1 MQGTQGLPTGRLDRY
16 YKDGVVFVTYSTL
29 ISKGGREG
37 RGAAVKLP
45 NEPQPEGGFGDGSD
59 SDDDNESTDEFGM
72 PGVWRHAPSCWS
84 QCSCSRRLALGILML
99 PCRGEF
105 AAIQHVIDIF
115 WCSFDTRHCLCVPV
129 T

>member
-29 ISKGGREG
+29 ISKGGRDG

-45 NEPQPEGGFGDGSD
+45 NEPLPEGGFADGSD
-59 SDDDNESTDEFGM
+59 SDDDNEVTDEFGM

-84 QCSCSRRLALGILML
+84 QCSCSRRLALGILSYLAVENLLLYSMSSTSSGVHL
-99 PCRGEF
+99 THGI
-105 AAIQHVIDIF
+105 A
-115 WCSFDTRHCLCVPV
+115 CVCP
-129 T
+129 